1 MDERDERALLRD
13 EEDRELFAIRREE
26 HEMAAEERALE
37 RKLESL
43 ADREH
48 AAERDIE
55 AEWRTEHWGRDPG
68 RPPAWRVDEEEP
80 PQRRR

>member
-1 MDERDERALLRD
+1 MDHRHERAVLRD

-26 HEMAAEERALE
+26 REMAAEERALE
-37 RKLESL
+37 RGLESM

-55 AEWRTEHWGRDPG
+55 AEWRNEYWSHDPL
-68 RPPAWRVDEEEP
+68 RPPAWRAKA
-80 PQRRR
+80 RMAS